1 MYIYMSHFY
10 INVYSNMYI
19 NKIKK
24 LRKRE
29 ADQFGFSEYIVLLS
43 KERYVF

>member
-1 MYIYMSHFY
+1 MYIYISHLY

-29 ADQFGFSEYIVLLS
+29 ADQFDFSEYIVLLS